1 MLVLTRR
8 PGDSITLPE
17 LGIVIR
23 VLEVRSYNQIRI
35 GIEAPSGINIVR
47 TELLEHPRVE
57 VGYDKTLDCGSL
69 GQINPTHTSD
79 AIRAASADDDDE
91 PLPRFMTPM
100 MKVDYYS
107 RGIDKPK
114 NHNYED

>member
-47 TELLEHPRVE
+47 TELMERPHVE
-57 VGYDKTLDCGSL
+57 LGDDKTLDCGSL
-69 GQINPTHTSD
+69 GQITPNPIATGL
-79 AIRAASADDDDE
+79 AS
-91 PLPRFMTPM
+91 
-100 MKVDYYS
+100 
-107 RGIDKPK
+107 GIDSKTK
-114 NHNYED
+114 NYTFED

>member
-23 VLEVRSYNQIRI
+23 VLDVRGYNQIRI

-47 TELLEHPRVE
+47 TELLERPQIE
-57 VGYDKTLDCGSL
+57 LGEDKTLDCGSL

-79 AIRAASADDDDE
+79 AIRAAIAVDDGCE
-91 PLPRFMTPM
+91 PDPKYMTPM
-100 MKVDYYS
+100 QKVDYYS
-107 RGIDKPK
+107 RGIDKLK
-114 NHNYED
+114 NHHED

>member
-17 LGIVIR
+17 LGIIIR
-23 VLEVRSYNQIRI
+23 VLDVRGFNQIRI

-47 TELLEHPRVE
+47 TELLEHPQVE
-57 VGYDKTLDCGSL
+57 VGAAPIIKPEHLNDIKDVLDG
-69 GQINPTHTSD
+69 
-79 AIRAASADDDDE
+79 E

-107 RGIDKPK
+107 RQTNDSKPATGSVRGGDVP
-114 NHNYED
+114 ND